1 MKFPIS
7 KTVSFVKHLKLA
19 LRRGNDDEMLASAER
34 KNQKSPADTTPR
46 DDAQHGRSHSGV
58 QKQSPAALAPPPS
71 PLDTTA
77 KETSSTTEVKRK
89 LVFFGISDAGL
100 KRTNNEDNFIVA
112 DLTRKLVGVKNNEVV
127 PELLCHEIGPA
138 GTLLAVADGLGGH
151 EKGEVASRMG
161 VESLVESF
169 FRLEEKTFSPTREL
183 TQAVF
188 EAHHAIQRHSG
199 GTPQDSRMSSTL
211 TAVHVG
217 YDRVTIAQV
226 GDSRAYR
233 FARGKLVP
241 LTEDQT
247 VVHMMLKKGLI
258 SPEEA
263 DNHPD
268 RHVILQALGKDGEI
282 TPDVQTFPFDPGECL
297 LLCSDGLSSFV
308 SHEEIETIMQ
318 TEKDENMRC
327 RRFIEAAYAGG
338 GGDNITV
345 LVARLIEQPA
355 E

>member
-1 MKFPIS
+1 MKNRLS
-7 KTVSFVKHLKLA
+7 KKIPFVGQFTLPFLQGKHSDKPTSKEREDHKASLDEA
-19 LRRGNDDEMLASAER
+19 RRNG
-34 KNQKSPADTTPR
+34 T
-46 DDAQHGRSHSGV
+46 QHGRFQRDD
-58 QKQSPAALAPPPS
+58 QKQLQTAFVQTQPVPS
-71 PLDTTA
+71 P
-77 KETSSTTEVKRK
+77 SEVERPPGQRAKRK
-89 LVFFGISDAGL
+89 LVFFGISDTGL
-100 KRTNNEDNFIVA
+100 KRTNNEDHFIVA
-112 DLTRKLVGVKNNEVV
+112 DLTRKIVGVKDNHVS

-151 EKGEVASRMG
+151 EDGEVASSLA
-161 VESLVESF
+161 VETLVESF
-169 FRLEEKTFSPTREL
+169 FHIKETNFSPTRQL
-183 TQAVF
+183 TGAVLA
-188 EAHHAIQRHSG
+188 AHHRIQLRSS
-199 GTPQDSRMSSTL
+199 GTPQDGRMSSTL

-217 YDRVTIAQV
+217 YDCITVAQV

-233 FARGKLVP
+233 FAHGSLVL

-258 SPEEA
+258 TPEEA
-263 DNHPD
+263 DKHPD

-282 TPDVQTFPFDPGECL
+282 TPDVRTFPFEPGECL

-308 SHEEIETIMQ
+308 SHGEIETIMR

-327 RRFIEAAYAGG
+327 RRFIEAAYTAG

-345 LVARLIEQPA
+345 LLARLIEQQS

>member
-1 MKFPIS
+1 MKNPIS
-7 KTVSFVKHLKLA
+7 KTFPFVRHFKLA
-19 LRRGNDDEMLASAER
+19 FWRGNDDEMLTSAER
-34 KNQKSPADTTPR
+34 KNQRSAMDNNHR
-46 DDAQHGRSHSGV
+46 EDGQHGPSPSGV
-58 QKQSPAALAPPPS
+58 QKKRPEVRPPHPS
-71 PLDTTA
+71 TPNTTEE
-77 KETSSTTEVKRK
+77 KTSSKPDVKRK

-100 KRTNNEDNFIVA
+100 KRTNNEDHFIVA
-112 DLTRKLVGVKNNEVV
+112 DLTRKLVGVKSNQVV
-127 PELLCHEIGPA
+127 PELLCHEVGPA

-151 EKGEVASRMG
+151 EAGEVASRIG

-169 FRLEEKTFSPTREL
+169 FRLEEKTFSPTHEL
-183 TQAVF
+183 TKAVC
-188 EAHHAIQRHSG
+188 EAHHAIQRQSG

-233 FARGKLVP
+233 FAHGKLVP

-258 SPEEA
+258 SQEEA
-263 DNHPD
+263 DKHPD
-268 RHVILQALGKDGEI
+268 RHVILQALGKDGEV

-308 SHEEIETIMQ
+308 SHKDLETIMQ

-327 RRFIEAAYAGG
+327 RRFIEAAYAVG

-345 LVARLIEQPA
+345 LIARLIEQ
-355 E
+355 